1 MNTDIFKRRL
11 LELEQKLS
19 ARTGRD
25 TGRAGERFIDSA
37 ADAADASVADETAS
51 EHFVEAELD
60 SVGLEQVRDALKRIE
75 AGTFG
80 TCVVDGGPIE
90 PKRLEAVPW
99 TAYCLKHQ
107 QALEAAAGS
116 KTPTL

>member
-1 MNTDIFKRRL
+1 MNIEIFKKRL
-11 LELEQKLS
+11 LELEKDLS
-19 ARTGRD
+19 ARAGRD
-25 TGRAGERFIDSA
+25 AGRAAERFIDSP
-37 ADAADASVADETAS
+37 ADAGDASVADETAS
-51 EHFVEAELD
+51 EHFTEAELD
-60 SVGLEQVRDALKRIE
+60 SIGLEQVRDALKRIQ

-90 PKRLEAVPW
+90 AKRLEAVPW

-107 QALEAAAGS
+107 QLLEAGSRS